1 MAEKAEPIRI
11 HRIFTGEDGKSRME
25 EIEIDM
31 EKLENGRGSVS
42 KLLSGTGVIMR
53 TAPPDMFS
61 DWHVAQ
67 RRQLIAT
74 IAGEAELETGDG
86 QVLHIKPGTIEL
98 VEDTTGVGHITRGRG
113 VETLMYLFLPVDDQT
128 LPG

>member
-1 MAEKAEPIRI
+1 MADKAEPIRI

-25 EIEIDM
+25 EVEIDM
-31 EKLENGRGSVS
+31 EELGSGRGSVS
-42 KLLSGTGVIMR
+42 KLFSGTGVIIR

-61 DWHVAQ
+61 DWHNAP

-98 VEDTTGVGHITRGRG
+98 VEDTTGIGHITRGRG
-113 VETLMYLFLPVDDQT
+113 TQTRVYLFLPVDEET